1 MALTNNPVVL
11 GGGSAEANTSA
22 IITTA
27 GGVVIQQ
34 PGASTGLQIY
44 NTADQTTNYERMEAL
59 WSSNIA
65 ILRTAQGGTGT
76 LRTLRIGEPTA
87 NNMVLVAAG
96 STSGQIQFNNPAT
109 ALAGNIGCLFETG
122 TWSQT
127 SGTNAFMSL
136 TPVYNQASGTAANT
150 DLLINRTQTTVGSGA
165 QNLIDA
171 QVSSASV
178 FKVSNVGLM
187 TLTSP
192 SATSFINLNASGS
205 NNGVIGYQG
214 NDRFYVSAFQT
225 SLVYPNP
232 QASLSGTFTALSIT
246 PAYNQASGTAA
257 NTDLLVNRTQTAVG
271 SGTQLLLDLQVATVS
286 KFNVTNT
293 GQVSTG
299 NILMNGSFFNNSAQ
313 LLWGFSSANLTIANK
328 ISSYNALATA
338 GWGVPAIQNAGRIT
352 AQSGAA
358 TIGTYT
364 PGAADGSFRV
374 SANMNVTASTTLVT
388 TITCAYTDESNTAR
402 VLVMPVAP
410 LSGTWATA
418 GAITGA
424 GASVWHSAAMHIR
437 CKASTAIT
445 VATTAGTFTG
455 VTYTA
460 ECSIQQIA

>member
-44 NTADQTTNYERMEAL
+44 NTADQTTNYERLEAL
-59 WSSNIA
+59 WSGNVA
-65 ILRTAQGGTGT
+65 QFRTVHGG
-76 LRTLRIGEPTA
+76 
-87 NNMVLVAAG
+87 
-96 STSGQIQFNNPAT
+96 
-109 ALAGNIGCLFETG
+109 
-122 TWSQT
+122 
-127 SGTNAFMSL
+127 
-136 TPVYNQASGTAANT
+136 SGTARVLQIAGDGGLTFSTSAT
-150 DLLINRTQTTVGSGA
+150 DVGIILNPTISVSTTPAQKFTNINPFAGSATAQNGASFLYSVTQTS
-165 QNLIDA
+165 
-171 QVSSASV
+171 
-178 FKVSNVGLM
+178 
-187 TLTSP
+187 
-192 SATSFINLNASGS
+192 
-205 NNGVIGYQG
+205 
-214 NDRFYVSAFQT
+214 
-225 SLVYPNP
+225 
-232 QASLSGTFTALSIT
+232 
-246 PAYNQASGTAA
+246 TAA
-257 NTDLLVNRTQTAVG
+257 FTDLLVNRTQNSVG
-271 SGTQLLLDLQVATVS
+271 SGAQLLLDLQVATVS
-286 KFNVTNT
+286 KFKVDNAGSFTAVGNANFT
-293 GQVSTG
+293 GQ
-299 NILMNGSFFNNSAQ
+299 F
-313 LLWGFSSANLTIANK
+313 LTYKGVA
-328 ISSYNALATA
+328 SA
-338 GWGVPAIQNAGRIT
+338 GWGVPAIQNSGRIT
-352 AQSGAA
+352 AQSSNA